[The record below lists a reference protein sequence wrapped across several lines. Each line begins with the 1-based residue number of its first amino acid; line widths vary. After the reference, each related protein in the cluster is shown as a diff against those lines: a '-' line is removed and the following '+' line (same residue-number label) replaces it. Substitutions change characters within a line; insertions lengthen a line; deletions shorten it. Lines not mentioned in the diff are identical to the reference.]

1 MEGKSFH
8 EFYAAM
14 NMTVRNK
21 LFKKR
26 ASHRVSYE
34 SGLSK
39 TQTYVLVSG
48 EKCITQHEIL
58 IFDFK
63 RYRKVLPRHKET

>member
-39 TQTYVLVSG
+39 TQTYVLVRRNQRKLSYVV
-48 EKCITQHEIL
+48 KSVSPSM
-58 IFDFK
+58 
-63 RYRKVLPRHKET
+63 RY